1 MDDEGNYVKPEPS
14 VEELLRGTAWEM
26 DPRRDATQFSMTKQ
40 EWKAVKAEARTAVYP
55 HDAVAI
61 FENAGL
67 RRISPEMAASMLKLI
82 AQKAQHSRCDR
93 EELAGLRRDPRV
105 AHMIGTCVAAA
116 RMKSDTLA
124 AEEVAK
130 CCWALGVI
138 AGERANSAEL
148 EVLANRAAELMAKLS
163 SDEIADISWA
173 LAISRHSSENFFREL
188 DIHAAMHGL
197 KGFQA
202 YQITTVAWAFAHL
215 GHKHAGF
222 LDGVDVWVTRAPAR
236 NKDMS
241 KEDAAAAQ
249 VHRFN
254 ATILASLAW
263 SFTITVTM
271 NTTTPTFS
279 VRGRGDNSTSYIRL
293 PSPPCAL
300 ALTRYPTSWAPPPMK
315 HGTRRV
321 VHPSCRGSNA
331 TSVQF
336 YHTWERNTRR
346 KPSCLVTDA
355 ICCLKMPS
363 RTAL

>member
-138 AGERANSAEL
+138 AGERAN
-148 EVLANRAAELMAKLS
+148 LS
-163 SDEIADISWA
+163 
-173 LAISRHSSENFFREL
+173 L
-188 DIHAAMHGL
+188 IH
-197 KGFQA
+197 
-202 YQITTVAWAFAHL
+202 I
-215 GHKHAGF
+215 
-222 LDGVDVWVTRAPAR
+222 
-236 NKDMS
+236 
-241 KEDAAAAQ
+241 
-249 VHRFN
+249 
-254 ATILASLAW
+254 
-263 SFTITVTM
+263 
-271 NTTTPTFS
+271 
-279 VRGRGDNSTSYIRL
+279 
-293 PSPPCAL
+293 
-300 ALTRYPTSWAPPPMK
+300 
-315 HGTRRV
+315 
-321 VHPSCRGSNA
+321 
-331 TSVQF
+331 
-336 YHTWERNTRR
+336 
-346 KPSCLVTDA
+346 
-355 ICCLKMPS
+355 
-363 RTAL
+363 